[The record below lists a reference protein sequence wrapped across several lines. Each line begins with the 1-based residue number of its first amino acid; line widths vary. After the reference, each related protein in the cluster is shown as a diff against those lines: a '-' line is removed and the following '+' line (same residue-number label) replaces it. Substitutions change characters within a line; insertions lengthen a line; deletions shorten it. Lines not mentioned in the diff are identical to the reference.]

1 MTTSTQSSNQHE
13 ELFKSI
19 GRALAKKRESCNL
32 TQEQVSEALQIGTE
46 AVSRMERG
54 ITMPTVQRLAELAEI
69 YGCGIDEL
77 LIASSNR
84 TSDQA
89 ERISQILQATAKVF
103 GVPATSV
110 KVSDIK
116 KDDGFNGTQIFYA
129 ASIQGKPFRCGMLSS
144 FAGASVP
151 KCVKP
156 GEPLNM

>member
-89 ERISQILQATAKVF
+89 ERISQILQTLPEADRAMIVEVVQKIAVRLTEH
-103 GVPATSV
+103 
-110 KVSDIK
+110 
-116 KDDGFNGTQIFYA
+116 
-129 ASIQGKPFRCGMLSS
+129 L
-144 FAGASVP
+144 
-151 KCVKP
+151 
-156 GEPLNM
+156 